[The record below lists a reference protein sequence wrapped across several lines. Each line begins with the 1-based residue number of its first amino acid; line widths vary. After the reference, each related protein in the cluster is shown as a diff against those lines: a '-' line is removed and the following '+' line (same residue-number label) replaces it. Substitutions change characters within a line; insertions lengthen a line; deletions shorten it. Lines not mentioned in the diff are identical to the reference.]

1 MVKFYFLMWLLKD
14 VRDIGIEK
22 TSKVENC
29 VDKYNTRHTDNF
41 ILKILYASLN
51 CIYIEALECF
61 KKKKKKT
68 CYVVPNTW
76 KGWRYIN

>member
-22 TSKVENC
+22 TSKVENG

-51 CIYIEALECF
+51 RIYVEALECF
-61 KKKKKKT
+61 KKKKT